1 MEEDKAAALPIS
13 EDLSRK
19 IISIAAGEAHTIALT
34 GDGCVYSWGRG
45 MFGRLGTG
53 KESDELVPVR
63 VDFEFPDQVAK
74 DRARIVGIAAGAYHS
89 LAVSDDGSVWS
100 WGYNIYG
107 QLGFDGENSLAPY
120 LIKSFFEQEG
130 SSSSLN
136 DSKARSDLK
145 VCTVKA
151 GSMMSLAID
160 SVGGLW
166 MWGNVPPQDSGTEP
180 PVSFTGIPIPFPI
193 PEFHDRTVLK
203 VACGDEHVVA
213 LVGPCGIHK
222 DNNYDDS
229 VLYSWGNNHR
239 GQLGLGDRERRAIP
253 QIVET
258 FNQDSGLTVYDIACG
273 AHHTALLTYR
283 KETPE
288 GPSICWTFGFG
299 ENGQLGHGSTKSSSI
314 PEPVSELPE
323 HSYLVSVDCG
333 LFHTSVVSSE
343 GYVWSWGMERGLGLC
358 PDVNFTEV
366 EAGDDSVPRKIS
378 GGSKFRDPVQ
388 VSCGAAHTV
397 LVANGG
403 YKLWSW
409 GRGRNGVL
417 GSGDV
422 SDHYVPTLVFWPN
435 ELKSEKEEVP
445 DAEKSASTEEMK
457 RLESKLMVMERYAS
471 ILHGSIFGKPFN
483 EEEDIPYSLRV
494 SGYFDMGKEW
504 GEMLESADKSQLMRL
519 QAFYVDMIGR
529 VKDKVLQRRIQEIM
543 KDCLQSS
550 APRH

>member
-1 MEEDKAAALPIS
+1 MEDKTTPLPIS

-19 IISIAAGEAHTIALT
+19 ITSLAAGEAHTIALT

-45 MFGRLGTG
+45 MFGRMGTG
-53 KESDELVPVR
+53 RETDELVPAR
-63 VDFEFPDQVAK
+63 VEFDSPSA
-74 DRARIVGIAAGAYHS
+74 APRIVGIAAGAYHS
-89 LAVSDDGSVWS
+89 LAVSDDGSVWC
-100 WGYNIYG
+100 WGYNMDG
-107 QLGFDGENSLAPY
+107 QLGFDGENTLAPR
-120 LIKSFFEQEG
+120 LIQNFFEQEA
-130 SSSSLN
+130 STSSLD
-136 DSKARSDLK
+136 DSGGKARSDLK
-145 VCTVKA
+145 VCSVKA

-160 SVGGLW
+160 NVGGLW
-166 MWGNVPPQDSGTEP
+166 MWGNVPPQDSGPEP
-180 PVSFTGIPIPFPI
+180 RLSFTSVPIPFPV
-193 PEFHDRTVLK
+193 PEFHGRTVLK

-213 LVGPCGIHK
+213 LVGSKEIQE
-222 DNNYDDS
+222 S
-229 VLYSWGNNHR
+229 TLYTWGNNHH
-239 GQLGLGDRERRAIP
+239 GQLGLGDGESRARP

-258 FNQDSGLTVYDIACG
+258 FNQESGLTVYDLACG
-273 AHHTALLTYR
+273 AHHTALLTCR

-288 GPSICWTFGFG
+288 GPSVCWTFGFG
-299 ENGQLGHGSTKSSSI
+299 ENGQLGHGSTKSSSV
-314 PEPVSELPE
+314 PVAVSELPE
-323 HSYLVSVDCG
+323 HTHLVSVDCG

-358 PDVNFTEV
+358 PDVNFSEV
-366 EAGDDSVPRKIS
+366 EAGDDSVPRKVS
-378 GGSKFRDPVQ
+378 GGSRFRDPVQ

-403 YKLWSW
+403 YKMWSW

-417 GSGDV
+417 GTGNAMDC
-422 SDHYVPTLVFWPN
+422 YVPTPVYWPPS
-435 ELKSEKEEVP
+435 ELKQDNEEAPKP
-445 DAEKSASTEEMK
+445 DDGDKSASTEEIK
-457 RLESKLMVMERYAS
+457 QLQSKLMVMERYAS

-519 QAFYVDMIGR
+519 QAFYEDMISR

-550 APRH
+550 ATKQ

>member
-1 MEEDKAAALPIS
+1 MIGDLRKANSSTNLIHRETLMEDKTTPLPIS

-19 IISIAAGEAHTIALT
+19 ITSLAAGEAHTIALT

-45 MFGRLGTG
+45 MFGRIGTG
-53 KESDELVPVR
+53 RETDELVPAR
-63 VDFEFPDQVAK
+63 VEFESPDRSA
-74 DRARIVGIAAGAYHS
+74 ARIVGIAAGAYHS
-89 LAVSDDGSVWS
+89 LVVSDV
-100 WGYNIYG
+100 
-107 QLGFDGENSLAPY
+107 
-120 LIKSFFEQEG
+120 

-136 DSKARSDLK
+136 DPDREATSDFK
-145 VCTVKA
+145 VCAVKA

-160 SVGGLW
+160 NAGGLW
-166 MWGNVPPQDSGTEP
+166 MWGNVPPQDSGPEP
-180 PVSFTGIPIPFPI
+180 RLSFTSVPVPFLI
-193 PEFHDRTVLK
+193 PEFHGRTVLK

-213 LVGPCGIHK
+213 LVGSK
-222 DNNYDDS
+222 ETQES
-229 VLYSWGNNHR
+229 ALYSWGNNHH
-239 GQLGLGDRERRAIP
+239 GQLGRGDGESRARP
-253 QIVET
+253 QVVET
-258 FNQDSGLTVYDIACG
+258 FNQNSGLTVYDIACG

-283 KETPE
+283 KDAPN
-288 GPSICWTFGFG
+288 GPSVCWTFGFG
-299 ENGQLGHGSTKSSSI
+299 ENGQLGRGSTKSSPV

-323 HSYLVSVDCG
+323 HAHLVSVDCG

-358 PDVNFTEV
+358 PDVNFSEV
-366 EAGDDSVPRKIS
+366 EAGDDSVPRKIT
-378 GGSKFRDPVQ
+378 GGSRFRDPVQ

-417 GSGDV
+417 GTGNVMDC
-422 SDHYVPTLVFWPN
+422 YVPTPVFWPTN
-435 ELKSEKEEVP
+435 ELKQDSEEAPKP
-445 DAEKSASTEEMK
+445 DDGDKSSSTEEIK
-457 RLESKLMVMERYAS
+457 QLQTKLMVMERYAS

-519 QAFYVDMIGR
+519 QAFYEDMISR

-550 APRH
+550 APKH

>member
-1 MEEDKAAALPIS
+1 MD
-13 EDLSRK
+13 
-19 IISIAAGEAHTIALT
+19 
-34 GDGCVYSWGRG
+34 
-45 MFGRLGTG
+45 
-53 KESDELVPVR
+53 
-63 VDFEFPDQVAK
+63 
-74 DRARIVGIAAGAYHS
+74 
-89 LAVSDDGSVWS
+89 
-100 WGYNIYG
+100 G
-107 QLGFDGENSLAPY
+107 QLGFDGENSSAPR
-120 LIKSFFEQEG
+120 LIESFFEQEA

-136 DSKARSDLK
+136 DPGRESGSGLK
-145 VCTVKA
+145 VCTIKA

-160 SVGGLW
+160 NVGGLW
-166 MWGNVPPQDSGTEP
+166 MWGNVPPQDSGPEP
-180 PVSFTGIPIPFPI
+180 RLSFISVPIPFPI
-193 PEFHDRTVLK
+193 PEFHGRTVLK

-213 LVGPCGIHK
+213 LVGSGEIHR
-222 DNNYDDS
+222 DSSLNDS
-229 VLYSWGNNHR
+229 VLYSWGNNHH
-239 GQLGLGDRERRAIP
+239 GQLGIGDRESRARP
-253 QIVET
+253 QVVET
-258 FNQDSGLTVYDIACG
+258 FNKNSGLIVYDIACG

-283 KETPE
+283 KETPK

-299 ENGQLGHGSTKSSSI
+299 ENGQLGHGSNKSSSI

-343 GYVWSWGMERGLGLC
+343 GYVLSWGMERGLGLC
-358 PDVNFTEV
+358 PDVNFSDV

-378 GGSKFRDPVQ
+378 VGSRFRDPVQ

-417 GSGDV
+417 GSGNVTDC
-422 SDHYVPTLVFWPN
+422 YVPTLVFWPN
-435 ELKSEKEEVP
+435 EQKPDNQEVP
-445 DAEKSASTEEMK
+445 DADKSSSTEEIK

-504 GEMLESADKSQLMRL
+504 GEMMENADKNQLMKL
-519 QAFYVDMIGR
+519 QAFYEDMIGR

-550 APRH
+550 APRP

>member
-1 MEEDKAAALPIS
+1 MEDKSPTLLIS

-19 IISIAAGEAHTIALT
+19 IISLAAGEAHTIALT

-53 KESDELVPVR
+53 KESDELVPVL
-63 VDFEFPDQVAK
+63 VEFPNQAEG
-74 DRARIVGIAAGAYHS
+74 DRIRIVGVAAGAYHS
-89 LAVSDDGSVWS
+89 LAVSD
-100 WGYNIYG
+100 G
-107 QLGFDGENSLAPY
+107 QLGFDGENSLAPC
-120 LIKSFFEQEG
+120 LIKNLFERET

-136 DSKARSDLK
+136 DSGREVGSDLK

-160 SVGGLW
+160 NVGGLW
-166 MWGNVPPQDSGTEP
+166 MWGNVPPQDSEP
-180 PVSFTGIPIPFPI
+180 DPRLSFTSIPIPFPI
-193 PEFHDRTVLK
+193 LDFHGRTVLK

-213 LVGPCGIHK
+213 LVGPGDIHK
-222 DNNYDDS
+222 DNSYDVS
-229 VLYSWGNNHR
+229 VLYSWGNNHH
-239 GQLGLGDRERRAIP
+239 GQLGLGDGESRARP
-253 QIVET
+253 QTVET
-258 FNQDSGLTVYDIACG
+258 FNQKSGLTVYDIACG

-283 KETPE
+283 KETPK

-299 ENGQLGHGSTKSSSI
+299 ENGQLGHRSNKSSSL
-314 PEPVSELPE
+314 PEPVSDLPE
-323 HSYLVSVDCG
+323 HAYLVSVDCG

-378 GGSKFRDPVQ
+378 GGSSRFRDPVQ

-397 LVANGG
+397 LVVDGG

-417 GSGDV
+417 GTGNV
-422 SDHYVPTLVFWPN
+422 SDCYVPTLVFWPN
-435 ELKSEKEEVP
+435 ELKPEKEEVP
-445 DAEKSASTEEMK
+445 DDGKSASTEEIK

-519 QAFYVDMIGR
+519 QAFYEDMIGR

-550 APRH
+550 APKY

>member
-1 MEEDKAAALPIS
+1 MEEKTTPLQIS

-19 IISIAAGEAHTIALT
+19 ITSLAAGEAHTIALT

-45 MFGRLGTG
+45 MFGRIGTG
-53 KESDELVPVR
+53 RESDELVPAR
-63 VDFEFPDQVAK
+63 VEFESPAA
-74 DRARIVGIAAGAYHS
+74 ARIVGIAAGAYHS
-89 LAVSDDGSVWS
+89 LALSEDGSVWC
-100 WGYNIYG
+100 WGYNIC
-107 QLGFDGENSLAPY
+107 GE
-120 LIKSFFEQEG
+120 
-130 SSSSLN
+130 
-136 DSKARSDLK
+136 ARSDLK
-145 VCTVKA
+145 VCAVKA

-160 SVGGLW
+160 NDGGLW
-166 MWGNVPPQDSGTEP
+166 MWGNVPPPQDTGPEP
-180 PVSFTGIPIPFPI
+180 RLSFTSVPIPCPVR
-193 PEFHDRTVLK
+193 EFHGRTVLK

-213 LVGPCGIHK
+213 LVGSKEIPEE
-222 DNNYDDS
+222 S
-229 VLYSWGNNHR
+229 ALYSWGNNHH
-239 GQLGLGDRERRAIP
+239 GQLGLGDGESRARP

-258 FNQDSGLTVYDIACG
+258 FNQESGLTVYDIACG

-283 KETPE
+283 KETPN
-288 GPSICWTFGFG
+288 GPSVCWTFGFG
-299 ENGQLGHGSTKSSSI
+299 ENGQLGRGSTKSSSV

-323 HSYLVSVDCG
+323 HAHLVSVDCG

-343 GYVWSWGMERGLGLC
+343 GHVWSWGMERGLGLC
-358 PDVNFTEV
+358 PDVNFSEV

-378 GGSKFRDPVQ
+378 GGSRFRDPVQ

-417 GSGDV
+417 GTGNVMDC
-422 SDHYVPTLVFWPN
+422 YVPTPVFWPTN
-435 ELKSEKEEVP
+435 ELKQDSEEAPKP
-445 DAEKSASTEEMK
+445 DDDKSSSTEEI
-457 RLESKLMVMERYAS
+457 RQLQSKLMVMERYAS

-519 QAFYVDMIGR
+519 QAFYEDMISR

-550 APRH
+550 SAPKQ

>member
-1 MEEDKAAALPIS
+1 MFTPGEGGCSGVLARVWNRTSLFQFESSSKSQIKRS
-13 EDLSRK
+13 EIGLESLVLLLVRITVSLSQ
-19 IISIAAGEAHTIALT
+19 L
-34 GDGCVYSWGRG
+34 
-45 MFGRLGTG
+45 
-53 KESDELVPVR
+53 
-63 VDFEFPDQVAK
+63 
-74 DRARIVGIAAGAYHS
+74 
-89 LAVSDDGSVWS
+89 LADDGSVWC

-107 QLGFDGENSLAPY
+107 QLGFDGENSLAPR
-120 LIKSFFEQEG
+120 LIKNFLEQEA

-136 DSKARSDLK
+136 DSGREARSDLK
-145 VCTVKA
+145 VCAVKA

-160 SVGGLW
+160 NLGGLW
-166 MWGNVPPQDSGTEP
+166 MWGNVPPQNGEP
-180 PVSFTGIPIPFPI
+180 EPRLSFTSIPIPFPV
-193 PEFHDRTVLK
+193 PEFHGQTVLK

-213 LVGPCGIHK
+213 LVGPKVINK
-222 DNNYDDS
+222 DNGYDDY
-229 VLYSWGNNHR
+229 VLYSWGNNHH
-239 GQLGLGDRERRAIP
+239 GQLGLGDKESRARP
-253 QIVET
+253 HIVET
-258 FNQDSGLTVYDIACG
+258 FNQNSGLTVYDIACG

-283 KETPE
+283 KETPK

-314 PEPVSELPE
+314 PVPVSELSE
-323 HSYLVSVDCG
+323 HAYLVSVDCG

-358 PDVNFTEV
+358 PDVNFAEV

-378 GGSKFRDPVQ
+378 GVSRFRDPVQ

-417 GSGDV
+417 GTGNVMDS
-422 SDHYVPTLVFWPN
+422 YVPTLVFWPN
-435 ELKSEKEEVP
+435 ELKPDNEQVPEP
-445 DAEKSASTEEMK
+445 DAGKSSSTEEIK

-519 QAFYVDMIGR
+519 QAFYEDMIGR

-550 APRH
+550 ASKH

>member
-1 MEEDKAAALPIS
+1 MEEKTPALPIS

-19 IISIAAGEAHTIALT
+19 IISLAAGEAHTIALT

-63 VDFEFPDQVAK
+63 VKFEFPDQVAG
-74 DRARIVGIAAGAYHS
+74 DGPRIVGIAAGAYHS
-89 LAVSDDGSVWS
+89 LAISDDGSVWS
-100 WGYNIYG
+100 WGYNICI
-107 QLGFDGENSLAPY
+107 LY
-120 LIKSFFEQEG
+120 LS
-130 SSSSLN
+130 
-136 DSKARSDLK
+136 
-145 VCTVKA
+145 VCSVKA

-160 SVGGLW
+160 NVGGLW
-166 MWGNVPPQDSGTEP
+166 MWGNVPQQDSGAEP
-180 PVSFTGIPIPFPI
+180 RVTITSIPIPFPI
-193 PEFHDRTVLK
+193 PEFHGRTVLK

-213 LVGPCGIHK
+213 LVGLGGIHK
-222 DNNYDDS
+222 DTSCDDS
-229 VLYSWGNNHR
+229 VLYSWGNNHH
-239 GQLGLGDRERRAIP
+239 GQLGLGDRESRARP
-253 QIVET
+253 QIVDT
-258 FNQDSGLTVYDIACG
+258 FNQNSGLTVYDIACG
-273 AHHTALLTYR
+273 AHHTALLTYS
-283 KETPE
+283 KETPK

-299 ENGQLGHGSTKSSSI
+299 ENGQLGHGITKSKSI
-314 PEPVSELPE
+314 AEPVSELPE
-323 HSYLVSVDCG
+323 HTYLVSVDCG

-343 GYVWSWGMERGLGLC
+343 GFVWSWGMERGLGLC
-358 PDVNFTEV
+358 PDVNFTDV
-366 EAGDDSVPRKIS
+366 EPGDDSIPRKIS
-378 GGSKFRDPVQ
+378 GGSRFRDPVQ

-417 GSGDV
+417 GTGNV
-422 SDHYVPTLVFWPN
+422 SDSYVPTLVFWPN
-435 ELKSEKEEVP
+435 ELKPEKEEVP
-445 DAEKSASTEEMK
+445 DAEKSASTEEIK

-494 SGYFDMGKEW
+494 TGYFDMGKEW

-519 QAFYVDMIGR
+519 QAFYEDMIGR

-550 APRH
+550 APKH